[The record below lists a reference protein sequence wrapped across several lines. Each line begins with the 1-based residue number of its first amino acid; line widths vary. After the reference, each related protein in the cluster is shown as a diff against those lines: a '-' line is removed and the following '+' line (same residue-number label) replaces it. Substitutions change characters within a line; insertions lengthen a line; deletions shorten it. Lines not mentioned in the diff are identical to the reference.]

1 MQRAHFNNI
10 RSQIT
15 SLLSDAKIEI
25 EIAMAWFTSAELF
38 SAIISCLSRGVSIKL
53 VLLESPIN
61 FMEYAPDFNDF
72 IKSGGT
78 LYIATSELGFMH
90 HKFCVIDG
98 KTVISGSYNWTYYAE
113 TRNVENVFITDEPS
127 VVNSYQE
134 EFNRLCKL
142 IEYPSQAAPRYSMI
156 EIEAFENIDF
166 NELNTEIENICRI
179 QNRPVKKMFETRTE
193 VVVSETKLCPIAK
206 EAIGI
211 YVNDGN
217 GIRVET
223 FIKSESKL
231 PNTTKK
237 VFYFDSKSDTE
248 CSCKIVRVDANS
260 SDNIHLIKEEDI
272 LRIAQGT
279 NEANLPIEFSMTM
292 DDNGS
297 LRVDVYCEKSG
308 KRITISTLDKAL
320 VKYV

>member
-1 MQRAHFNNI
+1 MQIAYFNNI
-10 RSQIT
+10 RTQILP
-15 SLLSDAKIEI
+15 LLCNAQKEVA
-25 EIAMAWFTSAELF
+25 IAMAWFTSAELF
-38 SAIISCLSRGVSIKL
+38 SAIMSCLRRNVAVKL
-53 VLLESPIN
+53 VLLDSPIN

-72 IKSGGT
+72 IKAGGK

-113 TRNVENVFITDEPS
+113 TRNVENVFITDELS

-142 IEYPSQAAPRYSMI
+142 IEYPLQAAPRYSMI

-193 VVVSETKLCPIAK
+193 VVVSETKLCPVAN
-206 EAIGI
+206 ETIGI
-211 YVNDGN
+211 VVNDGN
-217 GIRVET
+217 GDQVAT
-223 FIKSESKL
+223 FIESGTKL

-248 CSCKIVRVDANS
+248 CPCRIVRVNANS
-260 SDNIHLIKEEDI
+260 SDYITIKEEDI
-272 LRIAQGT
+272 LRIAQDT
-279 NEANLPIEFSMTM
+279 NETALPIEFSMTM

-297 LRVDVYCEKSG
+297 LQVDVYCEKSG
-308 KRITISTLDKAL
+308 ESITIRPLDKAL